1 VRGFH
6 AKPGSERKV
15 VKRNIKS
22 TPRLMSALFAGIG
35 ALISTFRADR
45 RGNTAI
51 IFALSALPLVS
62 AIGCVADYSY
72 ASMIKTKLQA
82 AADAAALATVSNNS
96 PIVVTAKSMS
106 GNGTVSGGPTYI
118 QNFFSADTTSF
129 SGVSA
134 TGTTT
139 KSGMTVTATLSY
151 SYGVPTTFMKVLGYP
166 TITLSGSST
175 ASVTVATYISFYL
188 MLDVSGSMSFPSTT
202 AEQVRL
208 MSVNPDNLHPSNSP
222 PNNGYPQGCQFAC
235 HWATQNTTC
244 QNHTNPQTSTP
255 GPWQGSWPPAPQQY
269 PNSTFPI
276 TSQWPSGYPGGY
288 CQGFLI
294 SRLGT
299 TPAYPTNCVPSN
311 QTPPATNTNDSNT
324 PSAPS
329 GRIPGTTTAYPPGCG
344 QYVNWTNPQVSSCPN
359 PGTTSCIQLR
369 ADAVGYAVTA
379 LLQQAQSTET
389 YTGIS
394 NQFSVGLYPFIVNL
408 CTSAAGSSNS
418 CSVGQTTSLTG
429 STITNF
435 AQELAS
441 LLDNGGVGSANSTL
455 GSGGTHFEN
464 ALHSMNSFITSVGTG
479 GSASNP
485 LPYVFI
491 ITDGSQDYQ
500 TQSGGSWGSQN
511 WTANASVPHQNSAT
525 VIPPNSEQSTDYCGT
540 MKSRGITVA
549 VLYIP
554 YETIQDANSAFA
566 SDEDGYANSNIQNIP
581 GALQACASPNFYF
594 TATTPQ
600 DIQNALIQM
609 FQQSLISAHV
619 SH

>member
-1 VRGFH
+1 MFKTLGKALAIPLLRVR
-6 AKPGSERKV
+6 
-15 VKRNIKS
+15 
-22 TPRLMSALFAGIG
+22 ALLRDFGPN
-35 ALISTFRADR
+35 TRA
-45 RGNTAI
+45 NTAI
-51 IFALSALPLVS
+51 MFALSAIPVIA
-62 AIGCVADYSY
+62 AIGCVVDYSY

-106 GNGTVSGGPTYI
+106 GNGTVSGGPAYI
-118 QNFFSADTTSF
+118 QNFFSADTAAF

-134 TGTTT
+134 TGSAT
-139 KSGMTVTATLSY
+139 KSGMTVTATLSFSY
-151 SYGVPTTFMKVLGYP
+151 SVPTTFMKVLGHP
-166 TITLSGSST
+166 TIALSGSST
-175 ASVTVATYISFYL
+175 ASVTLATYISFYL

-208 MSVNPDNLHPSNSP
+208 MAVNPDNLHPSNSP

-244 QNHTNPQTSTP
+244 QQTETQSGSS

-269 PNSTFPI
+269 TNSTFPI

-288 CQGFLI
+288 CLGFLI

-299 TPAYPTNCVPSN
+299 TPAYPTPCVPSN
-311 QTPPATNTNDSNT
+311 QTPPPLGTNDGST
-324 PSAPS
+324 PLAPS
-329 GRIPGTTTAYPPGCG
+329 GHIPGTHTDYPSGCG
-344 QYVNWTNPQVSSCPN
+344 QYVNWTNPQVSSCSD

-389 YTGIS
+389 YTGID
-394 NQFSVGLYPFIVNL
+394 NQFTVGLYPFIVNL
-408 CTSAAGSSNS
+408 CTAAAGSSNS

-429 STITNF
+429 ATITNF
-435 AQELAS
+435 AQDLAN
-441 LLDNGGVGSANSTL
+441 LLDNGGVGAANSTL

-464 ALHSMNSFITSVGTG
+464 ALSSMNSFITSVGTG

-491 ITDGSQDYQ
+491 VTDGSQDYQ
-500 TQSGGSWGSQN
+500 LQSNGTWSSEN
-511 WTANASVPHQNSAT
+511 WSTNGTVPYPNSAT
-525 VIPPNSEQSTDYCGT
+525 VMPPNTEQSTDYCGA
-540 MKSRGITVA
+540 MKNRGITVA

-554 YETIQDANSAFA
+554 YETIQDPNSAFA
-566 SDEDGYANSNIQNIP
+566 NDEDGYANNNIQYIP
-581 GALQACASPNFYF
+581 TSLQNCASPNFFF
-594 TATTPQ
+594 TASTPQ
-600 DIQNALIQM
+600 DIKNALVQM